1 MPTPRSPYFT
11 IARVSIEDED
21 DLWAIYLGKQSLRRS
36 FVITGRKELQE
47 PGARRS
53 R

>member
-21 DLWAIYLGKQSLRRS
+21 DLWAIYLGKQGLSRL
-36 FVITGRKELQE
+36 FVIRPERVA
-47 PGARRS
+47 GAWGA
-53 R
+53 